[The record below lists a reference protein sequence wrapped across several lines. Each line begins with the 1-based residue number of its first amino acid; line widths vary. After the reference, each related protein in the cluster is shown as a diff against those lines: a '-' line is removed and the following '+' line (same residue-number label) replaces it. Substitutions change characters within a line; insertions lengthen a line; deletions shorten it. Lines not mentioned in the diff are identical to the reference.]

1 MSRIRAILLLC
12 GHFLRDMVLGG
23 VATLRIILSPRIP
36 APAMARLPYGD
47 LPEGHA
53 ALLGALICLTPGTT
67 TVHIDTGRRELLI
80 HVLDGSQVAATL
92 QALERDYAGPWATLA
107 GRPG

>member
-1 MSRIRAILLLC
+1 LLLLC

-23 VATLRIILSPRIP
+23 VATLGIILSPRIP
-36 APAMARLPYGD
+36 AQALARLPYGD

-53 ALLGALICLTPGTT
+53 ALMGALVCMTPGTT
-67 TVHIDTGRRELLI
+67 TVHIDTERREMVL
-80 HVLDGSQVAATL
+80 HVLDGREVDATL
-92 QALERDYAGPWATLA
+92 QALERDYLRPLLILA